1 MEMKERHVYRTICF
15 VQSSSDFFLYKIQN
29 DGHHLEILYTRNPPP
44 PPPPPHKKDVLFHQT
59 KISLF
64 NSSCLLLT
72 GNKSNTAG
80 RKSVDLKNKTKP
92 TNAPNLIQDFGL
104 SPSQKAPT
112 RDVITLHIRC
122 SRCSCSIHHTN
133 VYKIATLQSYVYVIF
148 QQNTYKGCV
157 PFGKSKSVFSIR

>member
-1 MEMKERHVYRTICF
+1 MMDITWRYCALVIRPP
-15 VQSSSDFFLYKIQN
+15 
-29 DGHHLEILYTRNPPP
+29 RPPAPPP
-44 PPPPPHKKDVLFHQT
+44 PQKT

-80 RKSVDLKNKTKP
+80 RKSVDLKSKTKQ

>member
-1 MEMKERHVYRTICF
+1 MDITWRYCALIIR
-15 VQSSSDFFLYKIQN
+15 
-29 DGHHLEILYTRNPPP
+29 PPP
-44 PPPPPHKKDVLFHQT
+44 PLPPPPPHKKDVLFHQT

>member
-1 MEMKERHVYRTICF
+1 MDITWRYCELVI
-15 VQSSSDFFLYKIQN
+15 
-29 DGHHLEILYTRNPPP
+29 PPP
-44 PPPPPHKKDVLFHQT
+44 LPHKKDVLFHQT

-80 RKSVDLKNKTKP
+80 RKSVDLKNKTKQ
-92 TNAPNLIQDFGL
+92 TNALNLIQDFGL

-157 PFGKSKSVFSIR
+157 PFGESKSVFLIRGILYEKGF